1 MSRTQLLPHSGTTMK
16 VFIHYEEPAA
26 ESLRQTLKI
35 GLPRKWELGP
45 CRNLLE
51 TFIKTYNAK
60 HPEHQ
65 MASSDYRLETE
76 MRLVLQPHMTVCE
89 KVHDRADLYVKF
101 GQTPAAPVKQTV
113 NNDMLDPLDRC
124 RSCKLFGCNKK
135 YTVRSNTDDSCR
147 HHTKPPVFHETAK
160 YWSCCPHKK
169 AYDWE
174 SFMEIMGCATGR
186 HSDIKPGGAVVL
198 GGSHVRGQPSVDPSL
213 KKIED
218 FNNGV
223 EAPLELLKRALVGVG
238 CSATDF
244 EAARSKL
251 KEKFKNDEAEV
262 VAEFRAE
269 FGFGLHNLIGTTAP
283 QQGGPTFAPPP
294 AFAP

>member
-1 MSRTQLLPHSGTTMK
+1 M
-16 VFIHYEEPAA
+16 
-26 ESLRQTLKI
+26 
-35 GLPRKWELGP
+35 
-45 CRNLLE
+45 
-51 TFIKTYNAK
+51 IKLY
-60 HPEHQ
+60 
-65 MASSDYRLETE
+65 YR
-76 MRLVLQPHMTVCE
+76 V
-89 KVHDRADLYVKF
+89 
-101 GQTPAAPVKQTV
+101 
-113 NNDMLDPLDRC
+113 
-124 RSCKLFGCNKK
+124 
-135 YTVRSNTDDSCR
+135 
-147 HHTKPPVFHETAK
+147 TAK